1 MTKDEALKLALEALE
16 IMTQP
21 VKTND
26 ETTKYKAV
34 TKAITALREALAK
47 PDFWEGYEPEPVKPA
62 QQEPA
67 ASVPIHP
74 KTGPL
79 WAMTTDKP
87 DPERLPSYPLMRLYT
102 TPPAAQPATEES
114 SATQPDYA
122 WPTVDDY
129 EKDVGFQVGEAFKMA
144 WNMARTTNGF
154 LKLLSSEAPPPAAKR
169 TWVELSS
176 EDKKIIRNNVGY
188 DQFMTAGE
196 YAHLVQEAT
205 EIKLKELNT

>member
-1 MTKDEALKLALEALE
+1 MANLGGAVFVSFNCLHYKGVNMKTTIDMAREVKATAYTNRHYPDRTTYTFGPEQLKAFEALVRA
-16 IMTQP
+16 
-21 VKTND
+21 D
-26 ETTKYKAV
+26 E
-34 TKAITALREALAK
+34 RALAA
-47 PDFWEGYEPEPVKPA
+47 PV
-62 QQEPA
+62 QE
-67 ASVPIHP
+67 
-74 KTGPL
+74 
-79 WAMTTDKP
+79 
-87 DPERLPSYPLMRLYT
+87 
-102 TPPAAQPATEES
+102 
-114 SATQPDYA
+114 PDYA
-122 WPTVDDY
+122 WSTVDDY

-154 LKLLSSEAPPPAAKR
+154 LNLLSGEAPPPAAQR

>member
-1 MTKDEALKLALEALE
+1 MRTLQRRVDFLKSRDHKNSFDLAELGALEWAIVNL
-16 IMTQP
+16 QP
-21 VKTND
+21 APVQDSTCN
-26 ETTKYKAV
+26 ETLRAQGKAYPR
-34 TKAITALREALAK
+34 TCKKCGLGPCIGA
-47 PDFWEGYEPEPVKPA
+47 PKPA
-62 QQEPA
+62 AAPVQE
-67 ASVPIHP
+67 
-74 KTGPL
+74 
-79 WAMTTDKP
+79 
-87 DPERLPSYPLMRLYT
+87 
-102 TPPAAQPATEES
+102 
-114 SATQPDYA
+114 PDYA

-154 LKLLSSEAPPPAAKR
+154 LKLLSGEAPSPAAQR